1 MKSLKKLI
9 AVVLT
14 FALVFSAMAVG
25 FAATTPFT
33 DVKSDAPY
41 ASAVARLYALNITN
55 GNTDGTYGV
64 VQPVTR
70 AMMVVFVNRL
80 SGYRNLAEMA
90 KNDAPVFKDV
100 PKNYWAVGDINLAAK
115 LGLTHGVG
123 NGKFNP
129 EGKVTYAQAL
139 GFMLN
144 ALGYKNLSWPYGVV
158 AKAQDLG
165 LTVGL
170 NLAYNDIV
178 TRGDLALI
186 MDKALDQQI
195 VTSYDTNGNPVLG
208 NKLISKVADVTRY
221 LVVATPDVDSNVAE
235 GKVLVQGI
243 KDVNADGVITFKAAT
258 TINAGTVDFNKYLGK
273 VVDVYSIKGGDP
285 VSVDVVSIEK
295 TLTAKTFQVV
305 SSSVYNDG
313 AKVVDIDT
321 PANVTVVY
329 NGGITTLDKVT
340 DKVYDGANVTLTD
353 TNNDGKYDYA
363 VITGA
368 YKASVVVTADVKST
382 DKFLN
387 VNGVYNSSYRI
398 AGDPVKTVVVTGSVD
413 KLTDIKNG
421 DVVYYAS
428 TVDGSKI
435 TLFVVRDK
443 VEGKITKV
451 AYDGST
457 TIATIGGKDYEV
469 SVDINDTENGYASVG
484 QEGTFVLNKDGKIVG
499 FIGKQATA
507 NYGVVVGW
515 QLYTLDKK
523 VKLLTAD
530 GKIDIYPTTVSRE
543 AYGSW
548 DIVTYTVDSNNV
560 VTAIK
565 SPLGENDRLVKY
577 IETTDENSYLSLQ
590 ARNARYDK
598 DTHII
603 TIDGT
608 NYYMKDNTVIFNE
621 VWDENTQDYKYSVV
635 KLSDV
640 TSEYLLVAQ
649 AVVDQYGYVK
659 AIYFVGDVKAEEDQ
673 TPTTHVYGV
682 VTAVT
687 KITVSDGTKYEL
699 SMLANG
705 TQQTYTTKFDLTP
718 MPDKGIAVVGLKDNV
733 VTKFT
738 SITRADVPDAKVDSY
753 TAYGITLQD
762 GTSFALSPNVTVVTK
777 DSSGNYVL
785 AQLGDLAQGTT
796 VDLYKDSTGR
806 IAVIVIK

>member
-1 MKSLKKLI
+1 MKNLKKLI

-33 DVKSDAPY
+33 DVKDDAPY

-64 VQPVTR
+64 DQPVTR
-70 AMMVVFVNRL
+70 AMMTVFVNRL

-90 KNDAPVFKDV
+90 KNDTPAFKDV
-100 PKNYWAVGDINLAAK
+100 SKNYWAVGDINLAAK

-123 NGKFNP
+123 NGMFDP

-165 LTVGL
+165 LTAGL
-170 NLAYNDIV
+170 NRAYNDVV

-221 LVVATPDVDSNVAE
+221 LVVATPDVDSNVAQ

-243 KDVNADGVITFKAAT
+243 KDVNSDGVITFKAAT

-285 VSVDVVSIEK
+285 VSVDVVSTDK
-295 TLTAKTFQVV
+295 TFTAKSFNVV
-305 SSSVYNDG
+305 SNSVYNDG
-313 AKVVDIDT
+313 SKVVDIDT
-321 PANVTVVY
+321 PANVTVIY
-329 NGGITTLDKVT
+329 NGGKTTLDQVAT
-340 DKVYDGANVTLTD
+340 KVYDGANVALTD

-387 VNGVYNSSYRI
+387 VNNVYNSSYRI
-398 AGDPVKTVVVTGSVD
+398 AGDPVKTVVVTGSVTS
-413 KLTDIKNG
+413 LTDIKAG

-428 TVDGSKI
+428 TIDGSKV
-435 TLFVVRDK
+435 TLLVVRNK

-457 TIATIGGKDYEV
+457 TTATIGDKDYTV
-469 SVDINDTENGYASVG
+469 AQYINGNASGAKATVG
-484 QEGTFVLNKDGKIVG
+484 QEGTFVLDKDGNIVG

-507 NYGVVVGW
+507 NYAVLLAFNANDVWNNG
-515 QLYTLDKK
+515 K

-530 GKIDIYPTTVSRE
+530 GKVNVYSTTVTSTT
-543 AYGSW
+543 YGTN
-548 DIVTYTVDSNNV
+548 DIITYSIDSNNV
-560 VTAIK
+560 VTAIN
-565 SPLGENDRLVKY
+565 SPKTAD
-577 IETTDENSYLSLQ
+577 TDNVV
-590 ARNARYDK
+590 AINASAAYNK
-598 DTHII
+598 DTHVL
-603 TIDGT
+603 TVSGT
-608 NYYMKDNTVIFNE
+608 TYYMTNNTVIFNYNST
-621 VWDENTQDYKYSVV
+621 DDSYSTV
-635 KLSDV
+635 KLSDITKDTLNV
-640 TSEYLLVAQ
+640 KQLVA
-649 AVVDQYGYVK
+649 DQYGYVK
-659 AIYFVGDVKAEEDQ
+659 AIYLNESSLTAEQ
-673 TPTTHVYGV
+673 SVSSTVYGY
-682 VTAVT
+682 VTGVT
-687 KITVSDGTKYEL
+687 TIDLGSGNTQYKLNVL
-699 SMLANG
+699 VNG
-705 TQQTYTTKFDLTP
+705 SEQTYTTKVNLTP
-718 MPDKGIAVVGLKDNV
+718 TPSTGAAAIGLDSNNV
-733 VTKFT
+733 IVSFASKA
-738 SITRADVPDAKVDSY
+738 SADVQDAKVNSY
-753 TAYGITLQD
+753 NVYGITTD
-762 GTSFALSPNVTVVTK
+762 KGTFALSPNVTVVTK

-785 AQLGDLAQGTT
+785 AQLGDLAAGTT

>member
-25 FAATTPFT
+25 FAATPFT
-33 DVKSDAPY
+33 DVKDDAPY

-64 VQPVTR
+64 DQPVTR

-285 VSVDVVSIEK
+285 VSVDVVSTEK

-368 YKASVVVTADVKST
+368 YKASVVVTADVKAG

-457 TIATIGGKDYEV
+457 TIATIGGKDYTV
-469 SVDINDTENGYASVG
+469 TQYINGNTSGAKATVG
-484 QEGTFVLNKDGKIVG
+484 QEGTFVLDKDGNIVG
-499 FIGKQATA
+499 FIGKQAVA
-507 NYGVVVGW
+507 NYAVLIVKDDASK
-515 QLYTLDKK
+515 LNTK

-530 GKIDIYPTTVSRE
+530 GKVNVYSAVYDTVANTTYQEGDI
-543 AYGSW
+543 
-548 DIVTYTVDSNNV
+548 ITYTIDSNNV
-560 VTAIK
+560 VTAIN
-565 SPLGENDRLVKY
+565 SPKTAD
-577 IETTDENSYLSLQ
+577 TDNVVRVGASVAYNKGTHVLTVSGTPYYLSLI
-590 ARNARYDK
+590 
-598 DTHII
+598 HI
-603 TIDGT
+603 
-608 NYYMKDNTVIFNE
+608 
-621 VWDENTQDYKYSVV
+621 
-635 KLSDV
+635 
-640 TSEYLLVAQ
+640 
-649 AVVDQYGYVK
+649 
-659 AIYFVGDVKAEEDQ
+659 
-673 TPTTHVYGV
+673 
-682 VTAVT
+682 
-687 KITVSDGTKYEL
+687 
-699 SMLANG
+699 
-705 TQQTYTTKFDLTP
+705 
-718 MPDKGIAVVGLKDNV
+718 
-733 VTKFT
+733 
-738 SITRADVPDAKVDSY
+738 
-753 TAYGITLQD
+753 
-762 GTSFALSPNVTVVTK
+762 
-777 DSSGNYVL
+777 
-785 AQLGDLAQGTT
+785 
-796 VDLYKDSTGR
+796 
-806 IAVIVIK
+806 

>member
-1 MKSLKKLI
+1 
-9 AVVLT
+9 
-14 FALVFSAMAVG
+14 MAVG

-33 DVKSDAPY
+33 DVKDDAPY

-64 VQPVTR
+64 DQPVTR
-70 AMMVVFVNRL
+70 AMMTVFVNRL

-90 KNDAPVFKDV
+90 KNDTPAFKDV
-100 PKNYWAVGDINLAAK
+100 SKNYWAIGDINLAAK

-123 NGKFNP
+123 NGMFDP

-165 LTVGL
+165 LTAGL
-170 NLAYNDIV
+170 NRAYNDVV

-221 LVVATPDVDSNVAE
+221 LVVATPDVDSNVAQ

-243 KDVNADGVITFKAAT
+243 KDVNSDGVITFKAAT

-285 VSVDVVSIEK
+285 VSVDVVSTDK
-295 TLTAKTFQVV
+295 TFTAKSFNVV
-305 SSSVYNDG
+305 SNSVYNDG
-313 AKVVDIDT
+313 SKVVDIVA
-321 PANVTVVY
+321 PADMTVIY
-329 NGGITTLDKVT
+329 NGGKTTLDKVFNT
-340 DKVYDGANVTLTD
+340 SQKLVYDGATVTLTD

-368 YKASVVVTADVKST
+368 YKAPVVVTADVKST

-387 VNGVYNSSYRI
+387 VNGVYSSNYRI
-398 AGDPVKTVVVTGSVD
+398 AGDPVKTVVVTGSVTN
-413 KLTDIKNG
+413 LTDIKSG

-428 TVDGSKI
+428 TVDGSKV
-435 TLFVVRDK
+435 TLLVVRDK

-457 TIATIGGKDYEV
+457 TTATIGDKDYKV
-469 SVDINDTENGYASVG
+469 TQRINTETSGAYASVG
-484 QEGTFVLNKDGKIVG
+484 QEGTFVLDKDGNIVG

-507 NYGVVVGW
+507 NYAVLITKDFASV
-515 QLYTLDKK
+515 LNAK

-530 GKIDIYPTTVSRE
+530 GKVNVYSTTVTSS
-543 AYGSW
+543 AYGEG
-548 DIVTYTVDSNNV
+548 DIITYSIDSNNV
-560 VTAIK
+560 VTGIN
-565 SPLGENDRLVKY
+565 SPKTAD
-577 IETTDENSYLSLQ
+577 TDKVATVGGSVD
-590 ARNARYDK
+590 YDK
-598 DTHII
+598 DTHVL
-603 TIDGT
+603 TVSGT
-608 NYYMKDNTVIFNE
+608 TYYMTNNTVIFNYNST
-621 VWDENTQDYKYSVV
+621 DGSYSTV
-635 KLSDV
+635 KLSDITKDTLNV
-640 TSEYLLVAQ
+640 KQLVA
-649 AVVDQYGYVK
+649 DQYGYVK
-659 AIYFVGDVKAEEDQ
+659 AIYLNESSLTADQ
-673 TPTTHVYGV
+673 GVASTVYGF
-682 VTAVT
+682 VTGVT
-687 KITVSDGTKYEL
+687 TIDLGSAGKQYKLNVL
-699 SMLANG
+699 VNG
-705 TQQTYTTKFDLTP
+705 AEQTYTTKVNLTP
-718 MPDKGIAVVGLKDNV
+718 TPSTGAAAIGLDSNNV
-733 VTKFT
+733 IVSFASKA
-738 SITRADVPDAKVDSY
+738 SADVQDAKVNSY
-753 TAYGITLQD
+753 NVYGIATD
-762 GTSFALSPNVTVVTK
+762 KGTFALSPNVTVVTK

-785 AQLGDLAQGTT
+785 AQLGDLAAGTT
-796 VDLYKDSTGR
+796 VDMYKDSTGR

>member
-1 MKSLKKLI
+1 MKNLKKLI

-33 DVKSDAPY
+33 DVKDDAPY

-64 VQPVTR
+64 DQPVTR
-70 AMMVVFVNRL
+70 AMMTVFVNRL

-90 KNDAPVFKDV
+90 KNDTPAFKDV
-100 PKNYWAVGDINLAAK
+100 SKNYWAIGDINLAAK

-123 NGKFNP
+123 NGMFDP

-165 LTVGL
+165 LTAGL
-170 NLAYNDIV
+170 NRAYNDVV

-221 LVVATPDVDSNVAE
+221 LVVATPDVDSNVAQ

-243 KDVNADGVITFKAAT
+243 KDVNSDGVITFKAAT

-285 VSVDVVSIEK
+285 VSVDVVSTDK
-295 TLTAKTFQVV
+295 TFTAKSFNVV
-305 SSSVYNDG
+305 SNSVYNDG
-313 AKVVDIDT
+313 SKVVDIVA
-321 PANVTVVY
+321 PADMTVIY
-329 NGGITTLDKVT
+329 NGGKTTLDKVFNT
-340 DKVYDGANVTLTD
+340 SQKLVYDGATVTLTD

-368 YKASVVVTADVKST
+368 YKAPVVVTADVKST

-387 VNGVYNSSYRI
+387 VNGVYSSNYRI
-398 AGDPVKTVVVTGSVD
+398 AGDPVKTVVVTGSVTN
-413 KLTDIKNG
+413 LTDIKSG

-428 TVDGSKI
+428 TVDGSKV
-435 TLFVVRDK
+435 TLLVVRDK

-457 TIATIGGKDYEV
+457 TTATIGDKDYKV
-469 SVDINDTENGYASVG
+469 TQRINTETSGAYASVG
-484 QEGTFVLNKDGKIVG
+484 QEGTFVLDKDGNIVG

-507 NYGVVVGW
+507 NYAVLITKDFASV
-515 QLYTLDKK
+515 LNAK

-530 GKIDIYPTTVSRE
+530 GKVNVYSTTVTSS
-543 AYGSW
+543 AYGEG
-548 DIVTYTVDSNNV
+548 DIITYSIDSNNV
-560 VTAIK
+560 VTGIN
-565 SPLGENDRLVKY
+565 SPKTAD
-577 IETTDENSYLSLQ
+577 TDKVATVGGSVD
-590 ARNARYDK
+590 YDK
-598 DTHII
+598 DTHVL
-603 TIDGT
+603 TVSGT
-608 NYYMKDNTVIFNE
+608 TYYMTNNTVIFNYNST
-621 VWDENTQDYKYSVV
+621 DGSYSTV
-635 KLSDV
+635 KLSDITKDTLNV
-640 TSEYLLVAQ
+640 KQLVA
-649 AVVDQYGYVK
+649 DQYGYVK
-659 AIYFVGDVKAEEDQ
+659 AIYLNESSLTADQ
-673 TPTTHVYGV
+673 GVASTVYGF
-682 VTAVT
+682 VTGVT
-687 KITVSDGTKYEL
+687 TIDLGSAGKQYKLNVL
-699 SMLANG
+699 VNG
-705 TQQTYTTKFDLTP
+705 AEQTYTTKVNLTP
-718 MPDKGIAVVGLKDNV
+718 TPSTGAAAIGLDSNNV
-733 VTKFT
+733 IVSFASKA
-738 SITRADVPDAKVDSY
+738 SADVQDAKVNSY
-753 TAYGITLQD
+753 NVYGIATD
-762 GTSFALSPNVTVVTK
+762 KGTFALSPNVTVVTK

-785 AQLGDLAQGTT
+785 AQLGDLAAGTT
-796 VDLYKDSTGR
+796 VDMYKDSTGR

>member
-1 MKSLKKLI
+1 MKNLKKLI

-33 DVKSDAPY
+33 DVKDDAPY

-64 VQPVTR
+64 DQPVTR
-70 AMMVVFVNRL
+70 AMMTVFVNRL

-90 KNDAPVFKDV
+90 KNDAPAFKDV
-100 PKNYWAVGDINLAAK
+100 SKNYWAIGDINLAAK

-123 NGKFNP
+123 NGMFAP
-129 EGKVTYAQAL
+129 EEKVTYAQAL

-165 LTVGL
+165 LTVGI
-170 NLAYNDIV
+170 NRGYNDVV

-221 LVVATPDVDSNVAE
+221 LVVATPDVDSNIAQ

-243 KDVNADGVITFKAAT
+243 KDVNSDGVITFKAAT

-285 VSVDVVSIEK
+285 VSVDVVSTDK
-295 TLTAKTFQVV
+295 TFTAKSFEVV
-305 SSSVYNDG
+305 SNSVYNDG
-313 AKVVDIDT
+313 SKVVDIDT
-321 PANVTVVY
+321 PANVTVIY
-329 NGGITTLDKVT
+329 NSGKTTLDQVAT
-340 DKVYDGANVTLTD
+340 KVYDGANVVLTD

-368 YKASVVVTADVKST
+368 YKASVVVTADVKAG

-387 VNGVYNSSYRI
+387 VNGVSNSSYRI

-428 TVDGSKI
+428 TVDGTKI

-457 TIATIGGKDYEV
+457 TTATIGGKDYTV
-469 SVDINDTENGYASVG
+469 TQYINGNTSGAKATVG
-484 QEGTFVLNKDGKIVG
+484 QEGTFVLDKDGNIVG
-499 FIGKQATA
+499 FIGKQAVA
-507 NYGVVVGW
+507 NYAVLIVKDDASK
-515 QLYTLDKK
+515 LNTK

-530 GKIDIYPTTVSRE
+530 GKVNVYSAVYDTVANTTYQEGDI
-543 AYGSW
+543 
-548 DIVTYTVDSNNV
+548 ITYTIDSNNV
-560 VTAIK
+560 VTAIN
-565 SPLGENDRLVKY
+565 SPKTADTDNVV
-577 IETTDENSYLSLQ
+577 TTITDPAAYN
-590 ARNARYDK
+590 K
-598 DTHII
+598 DTHVL
-603 TIDGT
+603 TVSGT
-608 NYYMKDNTVIFNE
+608 PYYMTDNTVIFNYNST
-621 VWDENTQDYKYSVV
+621 DDIYSTV
-635 KLSDV
+635 KLSDITKETLNV
-640 TSEYLLVAQ
+640 KQLVA
-649 AVVDQYGYVK
+649 DQYGYVK
-659 AIYFVGDVKAEEDQ
+659 AIYLNESSLTADQ
-673 TPTTHVYGV
+673 GVASTVYGYV
-682 VTAVT
+682 AGVTTIDLGSGNTQYKLNVL
-687 KITVSDGTKYEL
+687 V
-699 SMLANG
+699 NG
-705 TQQTYTTKFDLTP
+705 SEQVYTTKVKLTP
-718 MPDKGIAVVGLKDNV
+718 VPSTGAAVIGLDSNNV
-733 VTKFT
+733 VVSFATKT
-738 SITRADVPDAKVDSY
+738 VDVPGAKVDSY

-762 GTSFALSPNVTVVTK
+762 GTSYALSPNVTVVKTVYK
-777 DSSGNYVL
+777 TDGTTVDHYEL

>member
-1 MKSLKKLI
+1 MKNLKKLI

-33 DVKSDAPY
+33 DVKDDAPY

-64 VQPVTR
+64 DQPVTR
-70 AMMVVFVNRL
+70 AMMTVFVNRL

-90 KNDAPVFKDV
+90 KNDTPAFKDV
-100 PKNYWAVGDINLAAK
+100 SKNYWAIGDINLAAK

-123 NGKFNP
+123 NGMFDP

-165 LTVGL
+165 LTAGL
-170 NLAYNDIV
+170 NRAYNDVV

-221 LVVATPDVDSNVAE
+221 LVVATPDVDSNVAA
-235 GKVLVQGI
+235 GKVQVKGI
-243 KDVNADGVITFKAAT
+243 KEVKDGEITFANAT

-285 VSVDVVSIEK
+285 VSVDVVSTDK
-295 TLTAKTFQVV
+295 TFTAKSFNVV
-305 SSSVYNDG
+305 SNAVYNDSK
-313 AKVVDIDT
+313 KVVDIVA
-321 PANVTVVY
+321 PADMTVIY
-329 NGGITTLDKVT
+329 NGGKTTLDKVFDT
-340 DKVYDGANVTLTD
+340 GKNLVYNGATVTLTD

-368 YKASVVVTADVKST
+368 YKAPVVVTADVKST

-398 AGDPVKTVVVTGSVD
+398 AGDPVKTVVVTGSVTN
-413 KLTDIKNG
+413 LTDIKSG

-428 TVDGSKI
+428 TVDGSKV
-435 TLFVVRDK
+435 TLLVVRDK

-457 TIATIGGKDYEV
+457 TTATIGDKDYKV
-469 SVDINDTENGYASVG
+469 TQRINTETSGAYASVG
-484 QEGTFVLNKDGKIVG
+484 QEGTFVLDKDGNIVG

-507 NYGVVVGW
+507 NYAVLITKDFASV
-515 QLYTLDKK
+515 LNAK

-530 GKIDIYPTTVSRE
+530 GKVNVYSTTTTVTSTT
-543 AYGSW
+543 YGTD
-548 DIVTYTVDSNNV
+548 DIITYSIDSNNV
-560 VTAIK
+560 VTAIN
-565 SPLGENDRLVKY
+565 SPKTAD
-577 IETTDENSYLSLQ
+577 TDKVATVGGSVD
-590 ARNARYDK
+590 YDK
-598 DTHII
+598 DTHVL
-603 TIDGT
+603 TVSGT
-608 NYYMKDNTVIFNE
+608 TYYMTNNTVIFNYNST
-621 VWDENTQDYKYSVV
+621 DGSYSTV
-635 KLSDV
+635 KLSDITKDTLNV
-640 TSEYLLVAQ
+640 KQLVA
-649 AVVDQYGYVK
+649 DQYGYVK
-659 AIYFVGDVKAEEDQ
+659 AIYLNESSLTADQ
-673 TPTTHVYGV
+673 GVASTVYGF
-682 VTAVT
+682 VTGVT
-687 KITVSDGTKYEL
+687 TIDLGSAGKQYKLNVL
-699 SMLANG
+699 VNG
-705 TQQTYTTKFDLTP
+705 AEQTYTSKVNLTLN
-718 MPDKGIAVVGLKDNV
+718 PDTDKNKVAAIGLDKDGVVV
-733 VTKFT
+733 SFT
-738 SITRADVPDAKVDSY
+738 SKASADVQDAKVNSY
-753 TAYGITLQD
+753 NVYGIATNK
-762 GTSFALSPNVTVVTK
+762 GTFALSPNVTVVTK
-777 DSSGNYVL
+777 DSSSNYVL
-785 AQLGDLAQGTT
+785 AQLGDLAAGTT
-796 VDLYKDSTGR
+796 VDIYKDSTGR

>member
-25 FAATTPFT
+25 FAATPFT
-33 DVKSDAPY
+33 DVKDDAPY

-64 VQPVTR
+64 DQPVTR

-285 VSVDVVSIEK
+285 VSVDVVSTEK

-368 YKASVVVTADVKST
+368 YKASVVVTADVKAG

-457 TIATIGGKDYEV
+457 TIATIGGKDYTV
-469 SVDINDTENGYASVG
+469 TQYINGNTSGAKATVG
-484 QEGTFVLNKDGKIVG
+484 QEGTFVLDKDGNIVG
-499 FIGKQATA
+499 FIGKQAVA
-507 NYGVVVGW
+507 NYAVLIVKDDASK
-515 QLYTLDKK
+515 LNTK

-530 GKIDIYPTTVSRE
+530 GKVNVYSAVYDTVANTTYQEGDI
-543 AYGSW
+543 
-548 DIVTYTVDSNNV
+548 ITYTIDSNNV
-560 VTAIK
+560 VTAIN
-565 SPLGENDRLVKY
+565 SPKTAD
-577 IETTDENSYLSLQ
+577 TDNVVRVGASVAY
-590 ARNARYDK
+590 NK
-598 DTHII
+598 GTHVL
-603 TIDGT
+603 TVSGT
-608 NYYMKDNTVIFNE
+608 PYYMTDNTVIFNYNST
-621 VWDENTQDYKYSVV
+621 DDIYSTV
-635 KLSDV
+635 KLSDITKETLNV
-640 TSEYLLVAQ
+640 KQLVA
-649 AVVDQYGYVK
+649 DQYGYVK
-659 AIYFVGDVKAEEDQ
+659 AIYLNESSLTADEGVAS
-673 TPTTHVYGV
+673 TVYGYV
-682 VTAVT
+682 AGVTTIDLGSGNIQYKLNVL
-687 KITVSDGTKYEL
+687 V
-699 SMLANG
+699 NG
-705 TQQTYTTKFDLTP
+705 SEQIYTTKVNLTP
-718 MPDKGIAVVGLKDNV
+718 VPSKYQAAVIGLDSNNV
-733 VTKFT
+733 VVSFATKT
-738 SITRADVPDAKVDSY
+738 VDVPGAKVDSY

-762 GTSFALSPNVTVVTK
+762 GTSYALSPNVTVVKTVYK
-777 DSSGNYVL
+777 TDGTTVDHYEL
-785 AQLGDLAQGTT
+785 AQLGDLAAGTP

>member
-398 AGDPVKTVVVTGSVD
+398 AGDP
-413 KLTDIKNG
+413 
-421 DVVYYAS
+421 
-428 TVDGSKI
+428 
-435 TLFVVRDK
+435 
-443 VEGKITKV
+443 
-451 AYDGST
+451 
-457 TIATIGGKDYEV
+457 
-469 SVDINDTENGYASVG
+469 
-484 QEGTFVLNKDGKIVG
+484 
-499 FIGKQATA
+499 
-507 NYGVVVGW
+507 
-515 QLYTLDKK
+515 
-523 VKLLTAD
+523 
-530 GKIDIYPTTVSRE
+530 
-543 AYGSW
+543 
-548 DIVTYTVDSNNV
+548 
-560 VTAIK
+560 
-565 SPLGENDRLVKY
+565 
-577 IETTDENSYLSLQ
+577 
-590 ARNARYDK
+590 
-598 DTHII
+598 
-603 TIDGT
+603 
-608 NYYMKDNTVIFNE
+608 
-621 VWDENTQDYKYSVV
+621 
-635 KLSDV
+635 
-640 TSEYLLVAQ
+640 
-649 AVVDQYGYVK
+649 
-659 AIYFVGDVKAEEDQ
+659 
-673 TPTTHVYGV
+673 
-682 VTAVT
+682 
-687 KITVSDGTKYEL
+687 
-699 SMLANG
+699 
-705 TQQTYTTKFDLTP
+705 
-718 MPDKGIAVVGLKDNV
+718 
-733 VTKFT
+733 
-738 SITRADVPDAKVDSY
+738 
-753 TAYGITLQD
+753 
-762 GTSFALSPNVTVVTK
+762 
-777 DSSGNYVL
+777 
-785 AQLGDLAQGTT
+785 
-796 VDLYKDSTGR
+796 
-806 IAVIVIK
+806 